1 MSQEW
6 HAMTQWGGDTF
17 GLVAS
22 ARGLRRVVLP
32 HQWTHDSRNNLAPD
46 TVRLRAWI
54 HAFDDY
60 WTGRLGAWPS
70 KLDMVGTPFQVLV
83 WHALMEI
90 PYGTLVTYAEVA
102 QRIDRP
108 RAVRAVAS
116 AIAQN
121 PLPIVVPC
129 HRVVGSNGS
138 LTGYRGGL
146 HLKSRLLAL
155 EGVQGVNPRGHARFM
170 F

>member
-6 HAMTQWGGDTF
+6 YAMTQWGHDEF

-22 ARGLRRVVLP
+22 DRGLRRVVLP
-32 HQWTHDSRNNLAPD
+32 HQWAPD
-46 TVRLRAWI
+46 RQNRAAADPERLKTWI
-54 HAFDDY
+54 HAFEDY
-60 WTGRLGAWPS
+60 WAGRLDAWPPG
-70 KLDMVGTPFQVLV
+70 LDMVGTPFQILV

-90 PYGTLVTYAEVA
+90 PYATLVTYAEVA
-102 QRIDRP
+102 RQIDRP

-116 AIAQN
+116 AIAHN

-129 HRVVGSNGS
+129 HRVVGSNGT

-146 HLKSRLLAL
+146 NLKGRLLAL
-155 EGVQGVNPRGHARFM
+155 EGVKCVNPSGHARFR